1 MEVIVAYKVTEKCL
15 KCGVCLEK
23 CPEGAIIEGEKIV
36 EYDGFILHLVSIDPE
51 ICTDCGVCVSE
62 EFWCPAQAIVK
73 A

>member
-1 MEVIVAYKVTEKCL
+1 MEVIVAYKVTKKCL

-23 CPEGAIIEGEKIV
+23 CPEGAIIAGEEIV
-36 EYDGFILHLVSIDPE
+36 EYDGFILHPVSIAPE

>member
-1 MEVIVAYKVTEKCL
+1 MAYKVTEKCL

-23 CPEGAIIEGEKIV
+23 CPEGAIIAREEIV
-36 EYDGFILHLVSIDPE
+36 EYDGFVFHPVSIASE

>member
-23 CPEGAIIEGEKIV
+23 CPEGAIIAGEEIV
-36 EYDGFILHLVSIDPE
+36 EYDGFIFYPVSIDPE

-62 EFWCPAQAIVK
+62 EFWCPAQAILK